1 MLAIGIVALA
11 LVVRLGFIVATP
23 GLRPFADAADYD
35 RVAVSLAAHGDYPP
49 SEIAPGGGPSALR
62 PPTYPYLLAG
72 AYWVTSTTHSTAR
85 YTVGRVLSA
94 LVSTLG
100 VGLLGI
106 VAVLVWGPVAALASM
121 GLAAVYPPLATIG
134 DALLSEPLF
143 LTLVL
148 ATTACVLLARRSARH
163 IRWAALAGVL
173 LGLAVLTRT
182 NGLLLILAL
191 VPALWRSPRRSWHSL
206 GPPATLLATTVAVL
220 VPWCVRDALVFHR
233 LVPIATQTGLTL
245 AGTYNPV
252 SYADRRDPARW
263 LVPTM
268 APYRALQ
275 RAGPSE
281 AEIDRAFLS
290 QVIRFVRAH
299 PGYVATAGFYNLGRL
314 LDLQGPVFEHAAS
327 AESGIS
333 ARVTDV
339 DVYAF
344 YALGILAAAAVLAGG
359 LRTAPALVWLMPLLM
374 AISLIFVLAYMRYRL
389 PIDAFLIL
397 FAAGGVERLRRRRG
411 LGLRR
416 HASVGERA
424 GEGGNPS
431 A

>member
-1 MLAIGIVALA
+1 
-11 LVVRLGFIVATP
+11 
-23 GLRPFADAADYD
+23 
-35 RVAVSLAAHGDYPP
+35 
-49 SEIAPGGGPSALR
+49 
-62 PPTYPYLLAG
+62 
-72 AYWVTSTTHSTAR
+72 
-85 YTVGRVLSA
+85 
-94 LVSTLG
+94 
-100 VGLLGI
+100 
-106 VAVLVWGPVAALASM
+106 
-121 GLAAVYPPLATIG
+121 
-134 DALLSEPLF
+134 
-143 LTLVL
+143 
-148 ATTACVLLARRSARH
+148 
-163 IRWAALAGVL
+163 
-173 LGLAVLTRT
+173 
-182 NGLLLILAL
+182 
-191 VPALWRSPRRSWHSL
+191 
-206 GPPATLLATTVAVL
+206 
-220 VPWCVRDALVFHR
+220 VRDALVFHR
-233 LVPIATQTGLTL
+233 FVPIATQTGLTL

-275 RAGPSE
+275 RAGASE
-281 AEIDRAFLS
+281 AEIDRAFLA

-416 HASVGERA
+416 HASVGGPA